1 MKYLKPEEILN
12 NPDYVQIKPKTYVW
26 GVSNVNDITHYTCIP
41 FNDDGWEAVLY
52 YRFVGSITQDQP
64 QNT

>member
-1 MKYLKPEEILN
+1 M
-12 NPDYVQIKPKTYVW
+12 KPKSYVW
-26 GVSNVNDITHYTCIP
+26 GVSNVNDITHYTCVP
-41 FNDDGWEAVLY
+41 FNDNGWESVLY